1 MQAIIAPSPGDA
13 SVLVVR
19 EIDDPEVGRR
29 QVLIAVAGT
38 GVNRADLSQREGH
51 YPPPAGASPLL
62 GLEVSGTIVA
72 LGGEVTEWS
81 VGDRVCAL
89 LAGGGYA
96 TLAVADAG
104 HVLPVPDTLDLV
116 DAAGLPEAVSTTW
129 SNVFMTAGIV
139 AGETLLVHGGSSGI
153 GTTAIQLAT
162 ALGIR
167 VATTAGSA
175 EKLEACRLLGADI
188 LINYRDE
195 DFVERVLAETDGRGV
210 DVVFDAVG
218 GAYVERNLR
227 ALAAH
232 GRIALIGDQS
242 GEVGQLPVPLLMR
255 KWASIHGSTLRAR
268 PSSEKTAII
277 AGVLEH
283 AWPLVADGRLAPV
296 IDSRFSFSDARLAH
310 ERMASSAHVGKILLT
325 PDS

>member
-1 MQAIIAPSPGDA
+1 M
-13 SVLVVR
+13 
-19 EIDDPEVGRR
+19 
-29 QVLIAVAGT
+29 
-38 GVNRADLSQREGH
+38 
-51 YPPPAGASPLL
+51 
-62 GLEVSGTIVA
+62 
-72 LGGEVTEWS
+72 
-81 VGDRVCAL
+81 
-89 LAGGGYA
+89 
-96 TLAVADAG
+96 
-104 HVLPVPDTLDLV
+104 
-116 DAAGLPEAVSTTW
+116 
-129 SNVFMTAGIV
+129 
-139 AGETLLVHGGSSGI
+139 
-153 GTTAIQLAT
+153 
-162 ALGIR
+162 
-167 VATTAGSA
+167 
-175 EKLEACRLLGADI
+175 
-188 LINYRDE
+188 
-195 DFVERVLAETDGRGV
+195 LAETDGRGV